1 LVRDLP
7 LRDVV
12 FRIPDLQNHDDE
24 AKSQNYDLRN
34 SVHCNRIRDLALLV
48 QAVSVMQRD
57 EFESILM
64 AWAGGVLAG
73 LAVAAAYVLIWGWP
87 A

>member
-1 LVRDLP
+1 
-7 LRDVV
+7 
-12 FRIPDLQNHDDE
+12 
-24 AKSQNYDLRN
+24 
-34 SVHCNRIRDLALLV
+34 
-48 QAVSVMQRD
+48 MQRD